1 MSALYGASLL
11 QGIQPE
17 EGIRLIG
24 AFCACMQALPLITP
38 HVWVRRDRLIRLRL
52 GRGKRASDKRPPRL
66 IDADSSYSPSHTL
79 NVMQSRVVLLFIT
92 LVVLACLAVANAVPL
107 YDEAAIKRE
116 LKQYKMRRRAN
127 PAAIRDD
134 GWKPKPS
141 KKWHEDVA
149 VPTPA

>member
-1 MSALYGASLL
+1 
-11 QGIQPE
+11 
-17 EGIRLIG
+17 
-24 AFCACMQALPLITP
+24 MQALPLITP

-52 GRGKRASDKRPPRL
+52 GTWLAQKGDFLMHHTVRGKRASDKRPPRL